1 MIRDGK
7 IQKLVET
14 QELLVV
20 GQSSIVGQV
29 SKNLWHFSII
39 LVEHYVFPFLQKEA
53 IQNVVKGPIMLEVQG
68 P

>member
-1 MIRDGK
+1 MLKFKEMIRDGK

-29 SKNLWHFSII
+29 SKNL
-39 LVEHYVFPFLQKEA
+39 
-53 IQNVVKGPIMLEVQG
+53 
-68 P
+68 